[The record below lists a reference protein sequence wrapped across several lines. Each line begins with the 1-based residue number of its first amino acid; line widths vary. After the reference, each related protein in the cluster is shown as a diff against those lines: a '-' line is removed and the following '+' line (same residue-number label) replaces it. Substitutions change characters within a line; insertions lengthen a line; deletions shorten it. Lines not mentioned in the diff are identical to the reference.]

1 MSYTPQD
8 IFLVKGSILDN
19 IALGQNKDQIDFENL
34 YDSAN
39 NAQILSFINKEDN
52 KTNIQKILKEQN
64 VENLSGGQ
72 AQRIAIARNLYFKKD
87 INVFDEFTSAL
98 DVKIEDKI
106 VEHMNMIKKNK
117 IIIIVSHR
125 MNAMKYCD
133 AIYELNNGSLKKI

>member
-1 MSYTPQD
+1 M
-8 IFLVKGSILDN
+8 N
-19 IALGQNKDQIDFENL
+19 
-34 YDSAN
+34 
-39 NAQILSFINKEDN
+39 
-52 KTNIQKILKEQN
+52 EQN

-98 DVKIEDKI
+98 DVNAEDKI
-106 VEHMNMIKKNK
+106 VEHLNKIKKNK

-133 AIYELNNGSLKKI
+133 AIYELNNGLLKKI